1 MKENLLSALKAHDF
15 TAIRNICFGLSE
27 EERQELK
34 SYFARKNFNFIF
46 REVLKEEKRYH
57 FSNKELAIISY
68 TIMCVCNTLEEV
80 RKIELFQNIE
90 PYVKGNYYYF
100 LSSLEDE
107 VLLDF
112 VQTPQGA
119 YMIEGIKLMYKDN
132 PSKMSF
138 QILWSVYKA
147 GYIPL
152 NEGVFIQRMYDL
164 NWFKADEHLTKYLL
178 KHPETVV
185 LFPSVPAYIQDTIF
199 TTEEWKK
206 IYHTLNKKGYFT
218 NKNAILHAFIE
229 ALLNPWKK
237 TVLDMYCRWIE
248 TLEPSLQELLSNQH
262 TLFALL
268 SSDKTSVV
276 NFVMKLI
283 KEISNEKGF
292 DFQAFADNFALCFTT
307 QKIAK
312 SQLIG
317 LDILAKH
324 YKQQAP
330 ANIEYR
336 EQLVVLFTVPDA
348 KLQEKVASLLT
359 TYFGGEGLTEVVALY
374 QDYLKGKAQ
383 DLLQSLPSP
392 NSSENSEN
400 SENSQTVCA
409 ARTSQTASTARPLTP
424 VPCPLTPDDL
434 LFLIGDC
441 IRERSPLVLDLFFE
455 GLNQLQAQIP
465 ADYPEQVKPYLKQL
479 LSNERAVTSLFYQ
492 FLDSWCNQSPIPL
505 VYNTNKEWN
514 ELQELYK
521 EKKYSQA
528 EKFNK
533 LREIH
538 VSANKAKKIF
548 PFFFNKIACA
558 LQKLKEKDTL
568 PFISTPT
575 HAPFYIEPLTFLE
588 RIIQYEKAG
597 KTPMQEDVI
606 IGLNR
611 LLPTEITEAQKQ
623 LALSLTGNY
632 APALQYY
639 FEVNKQITITDATR
653 VLWGQVLRLKDI
665 NGVFPELEIPQ
676 KPNLQGLVRPFYL
689 KYEVELTKINGVE
702 RNKIILEDNWDKKHS
717 TYSYYNELGA
727 NYYNV
732 SPMGKVIDEDIDY
745 ELSLNPRYIDGW
757 LCKYLLTYTQGMDSE
772 SLSEATRVMSL
783 LLQYNLP
790 IYHGGWLMVA
800 TCLLAERKPL
810 RDLATEYIL
819 LVLQRGETLTY
830 LTEAIG
836 TFLAHK
842 YAPIARFV
850 EFLDLPTRDPKVKA
864 FQKAVVEAYLPLAEK
879 QEKKPTNHKKL
890 VSFLIN

>member
-1 MKENLLSALKAHDF
+1 MKENLLSAIKAHDF
-15 TAIRNICFGLSE
+15 TAIRNICFALSE

-46 REVLKEEKRYH
+46 REVLEKEKRYH

-112 VQTPQGA
+112 VQSPQGA
-119 YMIEGIKLMYKDN
+119 YMIEGIQLMCKDN
-132 PSKMSF
+132 PLEMSF

-178 KHPETVV
+178 KHPETAV

-206 IYHTLNKKGYFT
+206 IYHTLNKKRYLT

-248 TLEPSLQELLSNQH
+248 TLEPSHQELLSNQH

-283 KEISNEKGF
+283 KEISNEKDF
-292 DFQAFADNFALCFTT
+292 DFQAFADNFALCFVT
-307 QKIAK
+307 QKIVK

-324 YKQQAP
+324 YKKQAP
-330 ANIEYR
+330 ANPDYR
-336 EQLVVLFTVPDA
+336 EQLAVLFTVPDA
-348 KLQEKVASLLT
+348 KLQEKVANLLT
-359 TYFGGEGLTEVVALY
+359 TYFNQEGLPEVIAPY
-374 QDYLKGKAQ
+374 CDYLKGKAQ
-383 DLLQSLPSP
+383 DLLQSLPSL

-400 SENSQTVCA
+400 SENSQTARA
-409 ARTSQTASTARPLTP
+409 ARISQTAHTPKIACVARTP
-424 VPCPLTPDDL
+424 RTWDDL

-465 ADYPEQVKPYLKQL
+465 ADYPEQVKPYLKQF

-492 FLDSWCNQSPIPL
+492 FLDSWCSQSPIPL

-538 VSANKAKKIF
+538 VSANKAKKNF
-548 PFFFNKIACA
+548 PFFFNKIACT

-597 KTPMQEDVI
+597 KTPIQEDVI

-623 LALSLTGNY
+623 LALSLTGDY
-632 APALQYY
+632 TPALQYY
-639 FEVNKQITITDATR
+639 FEVSKTITITDVTR

-665 NGVFPELEIPQ
+665 DGVFPELEIPQ
-676 KPNLQGLVRPFYL
+676 KSNLQGLVRPFYL

-836 TFLAHK
+836 TLLAHK

-890 VSFLIN
+890 ASFLIN

>member
-1 MKENLLSALKAHDF
+1 MKENLLSAIKAHDF
-15 TAIRNICFGLSE
+15 TAIRNICFALSE

-46 REVLKEEKRYH
+46 REVLEKEKRYH

-90 PYVKGNYYYF
+90 PYIKGNYYYF

-119 YMIEGIKLMYKDN
+119 YMIEGIQLMCKDN
-132 PSKMSF
+132 PLEMSF

-164 NWFKADEHLTKYLL
+164 NWFKAEEHLTKYLL
-178 KHPETVV
+178 KRPETVI

-248 TLEPSLQELLSNQH
+248 TLEPSHQELLSNQH

-283 KEISNEKGF
+283 KEISSEKGF
-292 DFQAFADNFALCFTT
+292 DFQSFADNFVLCFAT

-317 LDILAKH
+317 VEILEK
-324 YKQQAP
+324 YYQKQAP
-330 ANIEYR
+330 TNPDYR
-336 EQLVVLFTVPDA
+336 EQLAVLFTVPNA

-359 TYFGGEGLTEVVALY
+359 TYFNHEGLPEVIAPY
-374 QDYLKGKAQ
+374 RDYLKGKALE
-383 DLLQSLPSP
+383 LLPFESL
-392 NSSENSEN
+392 NSSESTEPYY
-400 SENSQTVCA
+400 SKQPDSLPKEIARV
-409 ARTSQTASTARPLTP
+409 ARTPKTW
-424 VPCPLTPDDL
+424 DDL

-455 GLNQLQAQIP
+455 GLNQLEAQIP
-465 ADYPEQVKPYLKQL
+465 ADYPEQVKPYLKQF

-492 FLDSWCNQSPIPL
+492 FLDSWCSQSPILL

-528 EKFNK
+528 EKFYK

-575 HAPFYIEPLTFLE
+575 HAPFYIDPLTFLE

-623 LALSLTGNY
+623 LALSLTGDY

-639 FEVNKQITITDATR
+639 FEVSNAITITDATR

-665 NGVFPELEIPQ
+665 DGVFPELEIPQ

-783 LLQYNLP
+783 LLEHHLP

-810 RDLATEYIL
+810 RDLAAEYIL
-819 LVLQRGETLTY
+819 LSLQIEETLSY
-830 LTEAIG
+830 LAEAIG
-836 TFLAHK
+836 TLLAHK

-850 EFLDLPTRDPKVKA
+850 EFLDLPTRDPKVKG
-864 FQKAVVEAYLPLAEK
+864 FQKAVVEVYLPLAEK

-890 VSFLIN
+890 VSW